1 MNTLNQDLSSLV
13 NYGVSDQLIQDLQT
27 IEETTDFDGR
37 PMYDQPSIYE
47 MRCAILCRNYAR
59 TLWEYSHYV
68 SVIEYLHPAGVI
80 DLFWS
85 KGVTT
90 GLRFKSWVEGLP
102 ALDWLKVG
110 DQSTI
115 TLCLGKREFV
125 MNARRVNIMAAWTV
139 FLAIAEPNILNELSQ
154 FKQGLKESEI
164 DAFAKKLK
172 TRIDQYLEP
181 HLQGLHQ
188 QRQGRVLLNWLQSQ
202 TDMTENQGYNRVLHD
217 EAVLGF
223 WKENA
228 LTEEGDFKRFTTVA
242 ECAYRLHQAIRIGES
257 QRNIF
262 SAQSLDQDKSGEAAH
277 WLLDEVSLLNND
289 SWILDAFIEDAQV
302 QIIEKLSCSPLS
314 DIKFLT
320 LKDTDFCDRIERTGG
335 AAFHLPL
342 TFIREQVFG
351 LQQARLTE
359 DLRKTKGENSQQ
371 LVSLDDFNGFA
382 DWQIGLLAQIDRLAQ
397 TRAALNHILLQHQHP
412 NALAN
417 ILELLDVERKTVLQS
432 LLADTTMAASPD
444 FIVKHLVNIAGD
456 EMKNLGKAFVKVNRA
471 GFKTIPDECDVVL
484 YVEGDEYLEK
494 LESLLK
500 KYAEQ
505 VSQIFKLKGGIVK
518 TEEAERLFFSQM
530 FKSLYGNKGV
540 EV

>member
-1 MNTLNQDLSSLV
+1 
-13 NYGVSDQLIQDLQT
+13 
-27 IEETTDFDGR
+27 
-37 PMYDQPSIYE
+37 
-47 MRCAILCRNYAR
+47 
-59 TLWEYSHYV
+59 
-68 SVIEYLHPAGVI
+68 
-80 DLFWS
+80 
-85 KGVTT
+85 
-90 GLRFKSWVEGLP
+90 
-102 ALDWLKVG
+102 
-110 DQSTI
+110 
-115 TLCLGKREFV
+115 
-125 MNARRVNIMAAWTV
+125 
-139 FLAIAEPNILNELSQ
+139 
-154 FKQGLKESEI
+154 
-164 DAFAKKLK
+164 
-172 TRIDQYLEP
+172 
-181 HLQGLHQ
+181 
-188 QRQGRVLLNWLQSQ
+188 
-202 TDMTENQGYNRVLHD
+202 
-217 EAVLGF
+217 
-223 WKENA
+223 
-228 LTEEGDFKRFTTVA
+228 
-242 ECAYRLHQAIRIGES
+242 
-257 QRNIF
+257 
-262 SAQSLDQDKSGEAAH
+262 
-277 WLLDEVSLLNND
+277 
-289 SWILDAFIEDAQV
+289 
-302 QIIEKLSCSPLS
+302 
-314 DIKFLT
+314 
-320 LKDTDFCDRIERTGG
+320 
-335 AAFHLPL
+335 
-342 TFIREQVFG
+342 
-351 LQQARLTE
+351 LTE

-456 EMKNLGKAFVKVNRA
+456 EMKNLGKAFAKVNRT